1 VDIPGSLSPAL
12 VVDQAMLAAIKPS
25 IATLKNQAL
34 KARSAGTDAEKH
46 RLWKS
51 IFGDALPLP

>member
-1 VDIPGSLSPAL
+1 
-12 VVDQAMLAAIKPS
+12 MLAAIKPS
-25 IATLKNQAL
+25 VATLKDQAL